1 MEKDRKR
8 HRGYQFHLEAAKK
21 VHGPLKE
28 GAKDYDVCIC
38 WDDWNVLRMDDT
50 DMMINSK
57 FKTRHNNDL
66 IDLSEMIVGFYVD
79 HLYRIPNTRVLVFF
93 PYDID
98 VAQLSKLS
106 EHCTS
111 HDYKVELIGGESVY
125 GGKSPFT
132 NGTMTVVLIHKGD
145 DYSRVD
151 LLELIGRLNDT
162 DTDEEDDEDGELG
175 EDTIEILRLKKLM
188 QEKKQANEN
197 EKFKNMSDED
207 VMKYWDN
214 K

>member
-8 HRGYQFHLEAAKK
+8 YCSYQFHLETAKK
-21 VHGPLKE
+21 VHEPLKE

-38 WDDWNVLRMDDT
+38 WNDWNVLRMDDT

-66 IDLSEMIVGFYVD
+66 IDLSEMTVGFYVD

-132 NGTMTVVLIHKGD
+132 NGTMTVVLMHKGD

-151 LLELIGRLNDT
+151 LLELIGRLNDA
-162 DTDEEDDEDGELG
+162 DADEEDDEDGELG

>member
-1 MEKDRKR
+1 
-8 HRGYQFHLEAAKK
+8 
-21 VHGPLKE
+21 
-28 GAKDYDVCIC
+28 
-38 WDDWNVLRMDDT
+38 
-50 DMMINSK
+50 MINSK

-66 IDLSEMIVGFYVD
+66 IDLSETTVGFYVD

-93 PYDID
+93 PYEID

-106 EHCTS
+106 EHCDS
-111 HDYKVELIGGESVY
+111 HDYKVELVGGESAY

-132 NGTMTVVLIHKGD
+132 NGTMTVVLVHKSD

-151 LLELIGRLNDT
+151 LLELISRLNDT
-162 DTDEEDDEDGELG
+162 DVDEEDEEDEEDDEDGELG
-175 EDTIEILRLKKLM
+175 EDIIEILRLKKLM

>member
-1 MEKDRKR
+1 
-8 HRGYQFHLEAAKK
+8 LEAAKK
-21 VHGPLKE
+21 VHEPLKE
-28 GAKDYDVCIC
+28 GEKDYDVCIC
-38 WDDWNVLRMDDT
+38 RDDRCVLRVDDT

-66 IDLSEMIVGFYVD
+66 IDLSEMKVGFYVD

-106 EHCTS
+106 EHCDS
-111 HDYKVELIGGESVY
+111 HDYKLELIGGESVY

-132 NGTMTVVLIHKGD
+132 NGTMTVVLMHKGD

-162 DTDEEDDEDGELG
+162 DVDDEDDEDGELG
-175 EDTIEILRLKKLM
+175 EDIIEILRLKKLM
-188 QEKKQANEN
+188 QEKKLANEN
-197 EKFKNMSDED
+197 EKLKNMSDED

>member
-1 MEKDRKR
+1 MLN
-8 HRGYQFHLEAAKK
+8 F
-21 VHGPLKE
+21 
-28 GAKDYDVCIC
+28 
-38 WDDWNVLRMDDT
+38 
-50 DMMINSK
+50 K
-57 FKTRHNNDL
+57 FKISHDNEL
-66 IDLSEMIVGFYVD
+66 IDLSETTVGFYVD

-98 VAQLSKLS
+98 VAQLSNLS
-106 EHCTS
+106 EHCDS
-111 HDYKVELIGGESVY
+111 HDYKVELIGGESAY
-125 GGKSPFT
+125 GGKSLFT
-132 NGTMTVVLIHKGD
+132 NGTMTVVLIHKND

-151 LLELIGRLNDT
+151 LLELISRLNDT
-162 DTDEEDDEDGELG
+162 DVDEEDDEDGELG
-175 EDTIEILRLKKLM
+175 EDIIEILRLKKLM

>member
-1 MEKDRKR
+1 
-8 HRGYQFHLEAAKK
+8 
-21 VHGPLKE
+21 
-28 GAKDYDVCIC
+28 
-38 WDDWNVLRMDDT
+38 MDDT

-106 EHCTS
+106 EHCDS

-132 NGTMTVVLIHKGD
+132 NGTMTVVLIHKSD

-151 LLELIGRLNDT
+151 LLELISRLNDT
-162 DTDEEDDEDGELG
+162 DVDEENDEDDEDGELG
-175 EDTIEILRLKKLM
+175 EDIIEILRLKKLM

>member
-21 VHGPLKE
+21 VHEPLKE
-28 GAKDYDVCIC
+28 GAKDHDVCIC
-38 WDDWNVLRMDDT
+38 RDDWNVLRMDDT

-66 IDLSEMIVGFYVD
+66 IDLSEMTVGFYVD

-106 EHCTS
+106 EHCDS
-111 HDYKVELIGGESVY
+111 HDYGVELLGGESVY

-162 DTDEEDDEDGELG
+162 DVDEEDDEDGELG

-197 EKFKNMSDED
+197 EKLKNMSDED